1 MLNKEVF
8 IKHRKNVFSMML
20 DNSVLIQ
27 FSRKKEESDVN
38 SKLDINRNY
47 YYLSGNLEFENIIII
62 TKNNNRYNEMIFINP
77 YDEYKAK
84 WVGAPLSKEEII
96 KSTGINNVYYLDS
109 FNNVLNNILSQY
121 KNIYLELPQTEL
133 DLPLTL
139 DEIFANKIKNKYP
152 WINIINSIEL
162 LSLSRMKKE
171 PEEIEIMKKAIDITS
186 KGLENVLCHIG
197 PKMEYQLESYFDQAI
212 KYNGATGYAFNTIAA
227 RGDNACCLHYC
238 ENNSMANEG
247 DLILFDLGASVN
259 MYCADISRTYP
270 INGKFS
276 PRQKELYDIVLGA
289 QNEVFKACKVGVTT
303 KDLNQVVIKYYQK
316 ELKRIGLIKNDD
328 EVSKYYYHGVSHHI
342 GLNCHDLA
350 KYGVGLE
357 EGNIISNEP
366 GLYIQEEGI
375 GIRIEDD
382 MLVTKDGAIWLSP
395 QILKTT
401 EEIEAFIEKNRKV
414 K

>member
-401 EEIEAFIEKNRKV
+401 EEIEAFIEKNRKD

>member
-109 FNNVLNNILSQY
+109 FNNVLNNFLSQY

-366 GLYIQEEGI
+366 GLYIQEEDI

-401 EEIEAFIEKNRKV
+401 EEIEAFIEKNRKD

>member
-84 WVGAPLSKEEII
+84 WVGAPLSREEII

-401 EEIEAFIEKNRKV
+401 EEIEAFIEKNRKD

>member
-366 GLYIQEEGI
+366 GLYIQEEDI

-401 EEIEAFIEKNRKV
+401 EEIEAFIEKNRKD

>member
-401 EEIEAFIEKNRKV
+401 EEIETFIEKNRKD

>member
-227 RGDNACCLHYC
+227 SGNNACCLHYC

-401 EEIEAFIEKNRKV
+401 EEIEAFIEKNRKD